1 MTEWKLSVPE
11 FRAWYLGLGTVA
23 SYAGNYAGIVT
34 ELGPGTFDE
43 DHEKISESGNQ
54 FRYTLTIDH
63 AFLIDQGTVP
73 LATGQ
78 LMEMEISQ
86 FLQDVPSGRL
96 NYYGT
101 ALVYEVGVGG
111 LVPWEAIGDF
121 SNPNSQRENS
131 HKLDEAAWLGGRTTL
146 PYQYSDEPD
155 AHYMQMATNLSS
167 VTGHPGVLGRRVH
180 HTHMVDGSQDE
191 SAENGT
197 FDRLKC
203 RGSKISMRPVM
214 PVTNE
219 MDVRLLRTRGRS

>member
-1 MTEWKLSVPE
+1 M
-11 FRAWYLGLGTVA
+11 
-23 SYAGNYAGIVT
+23 
-34 ELGPGTFDE
+34 
-43 DHEKISESGNQ
+43 
-54 FRYTLTIDH
+54 
-63 AFLIDQGTVP
+63 
-73 LATGQ
+73 ATGQ

-167 VTGHPGVLGRRVH
+167 VNGQPFVLGRRVH
-180 HTHMVDGSQDE
+180 HTNMVDGSHDE

-197 FDRLKC
+197 FDRLRGIAGPRYINASCDACHKRNGRASVADEGEVLDRWVFKVGSADGGPHPLWGSSTSSC
-203 RGSKISMRPVM
+203 RHPGCARGGGGVGGLGRNRRRDFVSLDMHSARLAPPIS
-214 PVTNE
+214 
-219 MDVRLLRTRGRS
+219 LAG